1 MEEHCSRERAENTQ
15 TPQGRTPQER
25 AEALLA
31 ELSLPEKMAQIR
43 GVWGPDG
50 TEAGQQKFT
59 EGIRCGIGQ
68 VSTLPLRMVRN
79 IDEAAAW
86 QRKAQQINAG
96 EMELSIRQWSGKPY
110 NSQQVEVARLSHL
123 EVQRFEAA
131 YGSTDPQ
138 PRVWIDGCEVADVE
152 QVAHNDGLEL
162 AEWQE
167 WFFKHTNHFEG
178 VVLQFTSFKY

>member
-1 MEEHCSRERAENTQ
+1 MTTKRRKMAVLMLSTAFMKGHSKAGKPTEFMHK
-15 TPQGRTPQER
+15 
-25 AEALLA
+25 LLA
-31 ELSLPEKMAQIR
+31 GTKLHTIR
-43 GVWGPDG
+43 GNFEW
-50 TEAGQQKFT
+50 
-59 EGIRCGIGQ
+59 
-68 VSTLPLRMVRN
+68 
-79 IDEAAAW
+79 W
-86 QRKAQQINAG
+86 QSKAEKINAG
-96 EMELSIRQWSGKPY
+96 EMYLSIRQWSGKPY
-110 NSQQVEVARLSHL
+110 RSQQVEVARISHL

>member
-86 QRKAQQINAG
+86 QRKAQQEIMANSPHHIPAIFH
-96 EMELSIRQWSGKPY
+96 MEGLCGAFLGLSLR
-110 NSQQVEVARLSHL
+110 R
-123 EVQRFEAA
+123 
-131 YGSTDPQ
+131 
-138 PRVWIDGCEVADVE
+138 
-152 QVAHNDGLEL
+152 
-162 AEWQE
+162 
-167 WFFKHTNHFEG
+167 
-178 VVLQFTSFKY
+178 

>member
-1 MEEHCSRERAENTQ
+1 MATKRKKLAVLMLSTAFMKGHSKAGKPTEFKAK
-15 TPQGRTPQER
+15 
-25 AEALLA
+25 LLA
-31 ELSLPEKMAQIR
+31 GTKLHTIR
-43 GVWGPDG
+43 GNFEW
-50 TEAGQQKFT
+50 
-59 EGIRCGIGQ
+59 
-68 VSTLPLRMVRN
+68 
-79 IDEAAAW
+79 W

-138 PRVWIDGCEVADVE
+138 PRVWIDGCEVENVE

>member
-1 MEEHCSRERAENTQ
+1 MATKRKKLAVLMLSTAFMKGHSKAGKPT
-15 TPQGRTPQER
+15 GFK
-25 AEALLA
+25 AKLLA
-31 ELSLPEKMAQIR
+31 GTKLHTIR
-43 GVWGPDG
+43 GNFEW
-50 TEAGQQKFT
+50 
-59 EGIRCGIGQ
+59 
-68 VSTLPLRMVRN
+68 
-79 IDEAAAW
+79 W
-86 QRKAQQINAG
+86 QRKAQKINAG